1 MELIKLESILKE
13 IKEQKDIIA
22 KARDRLREIE
32 EELASEADTFDQ
44 AVEDL
49 ENAIDLLSQYV

>member
-1 MELIKLESILKE
+1 MELIKIESILKE